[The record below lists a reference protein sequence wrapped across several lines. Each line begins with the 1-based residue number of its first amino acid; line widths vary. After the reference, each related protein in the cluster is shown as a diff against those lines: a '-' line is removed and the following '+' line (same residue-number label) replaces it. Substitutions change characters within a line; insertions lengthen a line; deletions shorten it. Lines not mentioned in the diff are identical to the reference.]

1 MKCPRCNVE
10 MELEDYSTAF
20 RDNDEQ
26 VELLEHFWCAKCDKT
41 LTHVI
46 LYTKEKEWTESEET
60 ED

>member
-1 MKCPRCNVE
+1 

-46 LYTKEKEWTESEET
+46 LYTKEKEWTEDEET
-60 ED
+60 EN